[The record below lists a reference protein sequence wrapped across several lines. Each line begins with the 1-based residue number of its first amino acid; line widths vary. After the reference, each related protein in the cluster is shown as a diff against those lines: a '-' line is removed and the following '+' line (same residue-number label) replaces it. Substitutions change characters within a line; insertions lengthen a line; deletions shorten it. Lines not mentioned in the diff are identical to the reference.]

1 MPPGHAVHR
10 RNRSRVLALLALLA
24 AATLLPAT
32 PAQGHAVLVASDPE
46 DGAVLDG
53 PPEVVT
59 LEFSEVVEP
68 QRMEVIGPDGNDLAA
83 GDPTGD
89 GEAIEQA
96 VDQPTDTGEHVVT
109 LTFVAADG
117 HSQEIALAFDYTGPT
132 AAADDPDEPAT
143 EDTGEEAEE
152 TEEPGG
158 EASDDAAEDAD
169 EPDEAEVAD
178 AVAAD
183 DAEEGAAGG
192 ALPVILTVL
201 GSAVALVALAV
212 VAMRRLKRAEAG
224 GDAD

>member
-46 DGAVLDG
+46 DGAVLDE

-68 QRMEVIGPDGNDLAA
+68 QRVEVLGPDGRDLAS
-83 GDPTGD
+83 GDPAQD

-117 HSQEIALAFDYTGPT
+117 HSQELALAFDYTGPT
-132 AAADDPDEPAT
+132 AAADDPNETTVEETDDEADDEDDEPV
-143 EDTGEEAEE
+143 G
-152 TEEPGG
+152 
-158 EASDDAAEDAD
+158 EDAD
-169 EPDEAEVAD
+169 
-178 AVAAD
+178 D
-183 DAEEGAAGG
+183 DAEEEGGDEVAVVDAEDAAAGG
-192 ALPVILTVL
+192 TLPVILAVL
-201 GSAVALVALAV
+201 GSAVALVALGV
-212 VAMRRLKRAEAG
+212 VAMRRLNRAEAG
-224 GDAD
+224 GDTDDTA